1 MLATF
6 FLGMSSVDQE
16 TQVVWMPLQCSQG
29 RGDRTAPGEQ
39 GAQSRGQAA
48 RGHGE
53 AVWRGPSLT
62 ALSVWWLTVGVVDMD
77 GRRQPMRAPRK
88 LRGAETVLGPGA
100 CDEPGSLPFVCTAST
115 EKLGQ
120 APSPN
125 FITPLRIT
133 GHSTD
138 RAQVGT
144 GEAGQG
150 ASEATGCLRACLP
163 RAQPPCHQLPG
174 PAPSACSGIK

>member
-1 MLATF
+1 MDATSGLA
-6 FLGMSSVDQE
+6 GK
-16 TQVVWMPLQCSQG
+16 G
-29 RGDRTAPGEQ
+29 RQDCPWGQ

-48 RGHGE
+48 CGHGE
-53 AVWRGPSLT
+53 AAWRGPSLT
-62 ALSVWWLTVGVVDMD
+62 ALSVWRLTVGVVDTD
-77 GRRQPMRAPRK
+77 GRRQPVTAPGK

-100 CDEPGSLPFVCTAST
+100 CDEPGSLPFVRTAST

-125 FITPLRIT
+125 FITPLRTT
-133 GHSTD
+133 GHSAD
-138 RAQVGT
+138 RTQVGT

-150 ASEATGCLRACLP
+150 ASEATGCLRARLP

-174 PAPSACSGIK
+174 PAPSACSGIKQVVTDTRS